1 MLKLDICAL
10 FKRRA
15 WLAALLLALGLLA
28 SGCAPAPE
36 TGGVRVLVDGAV
48 WEGPAVSPEAGE
60 GLRVYITRDGRPLLD
75 LPFGEA
81 HSVQV
86 IQEDGS
92 ENTVAITA
100 DAVYMD
106 HADCENQDCVQMGA
120 VTRENLELRV
130 MGGFIIC
137 LPHKISVEV
146 RDG

>member
-1 MLKLDICAL
+1 MIKLVKCAL
-10 FKRRA
+10 LRLCIL
-15 WLAALLLALGLLA
+15 LAAVALTI
-28 SGCAPAPE
+28 SGCASGREAD
-36 TGGVRVLVDGAV
+36 GIRVLVDGRA
-48 WEGPAVSPEAGE
+48 WGGPALSREAGE
-60 GLRVYITRDGRPLLD
+60 GLRVYISCDGSPLID

-86 IQEDGS
+86 LQPDGA

-100 DAVYMD
+100 DAVYME

-120 VTRENLELRV
+120 VTRDNLELRV